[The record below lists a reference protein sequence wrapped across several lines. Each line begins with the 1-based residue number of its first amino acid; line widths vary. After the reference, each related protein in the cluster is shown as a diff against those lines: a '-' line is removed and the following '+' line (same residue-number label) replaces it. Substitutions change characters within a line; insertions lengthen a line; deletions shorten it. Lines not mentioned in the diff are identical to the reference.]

1 MITWMQRHKKYLIIT
16 IWISTIAFVGA
27 GFVGWGQYSYGDKAG
42 AIAKV
47 GNIEITM
54 GDLQKSYSNLY
65 SQYSQMFQGDFDE
78 EKAKSFGLKSQAL
91 RHLTQQ
97 ALILNLASA
106 YDLEIS
112 DAELLAEIKTQKYF
126 FEDNIFNKKLYKSV
140 LLKNN
145 LAIKEYEAGVK
156 KELLIKKTL
165 ALLPINTNEN
175 EFKIFDTILN
185 IADKINYKIIND
197 KNINIDTSDEL
208 VKSYWEEK
216 KQNFK
221 TPISYDIRYIK
232 QNAIKKNFDDAKVL
246 EYYTDNR
253 THFKDNDGKI
263 LEFTDAK
270 ERVIS
275 ELNSKETKK
284 AALRAYIAYKK
295 AKLSSDIKIHS
306 VTISSLNNP
315 FTNEVLEKIL
325 TLTPASP
332 FLKPLLINNEYYTF
346 ELLKSNPSTIK
357 SFQDA
362 KAEILPMYIN
372 NEKKLKL
379 LNLAIKS
386 LPTFT
391 GTTTDFLTRDDSL
404 KLTNLEKIQANEF
417 LSILFNK
424 KEKRGFITLEDG
436 SIVLYNI
443 LEQKLLDKT
452 NTDVKKQVVRLKSAM
467 FNEGLIKNLQNK
479 YKTEIF
485 IQGL

>member
-1 MITWMQRHKKYLIIT
+1 
-16 IWISTIAFVGA
+16 
-27 GFVGWGQYSYGDKAG
+27 
-42 AIAKV
+42 
-47 GNIEITM
+47 
-54 GDLQKSYSNLY
+54 
-65 SQYSQMFQGDFDE
+65 
-78 EKAKSFGLKSQAL
+78 
-91 RHLTQQ
+91 
-97 ALILNLASA
+97 
-106 YDLEIS
+106 
-112 DAELLAEIKTQKYF
+112 
-126 FEDNIFNKKLYKSV
+126 
-140 LLKNN
+140 
-145 LAIKEYEAGVK
+145 
-156 KELLIKKTL
+156 
-165 ALLPINTNEN
+165 
-175 EFKIFDTILN
+175 
-185 IADKINYKIIND
+185 
-197 KNINIDTSDEL
+197 
-208 VKSYWEEK
+208 
-216 KQNFK
+216 
-221 TPISYDIRYIK
+221 
-232 QNAIKKNFDDAKVL
+232 VL